1 MISGMSQAYYGK
13 IVNRITQ
20 MKIIHRSIF
29 KELVLTFLLSL
40 ASLNFIIMMDKLIR
54 LSRLLSGVGTSFVDM
69 VRLILLLQPQLF
81 LLTIPMALLLSTLV
95 VYGRLNMDNELVIL
109 RTSGMNF
116 IELCKPV
123 MILGLLCFG
132 LNMAVGLYI
141 GPKSS
146 VQLRSEITN
155 ILRERTPSAME
166 EGSFNTSF
174 KDIVIYINHKTEDNE
189 IRGIFMYDNRNKNEP
204 RILTAK
210 EGRISAQEGFALILS
225 LRDGLIHMAKGD
237 NTTEV
242 FFKKYNMV
250 LQIETDAP
258 SRKNSDLTP
267 WELMGKI
274 EQSSSHDAKFV
285 YLELH
290 RRFSFPFMCII
301 IIFLGPP
308 LALIA
313 GKSGKLG
320 GLTIGLSTFTAY
332 YVLLVYGENLV
343 GAGKIAHYFG
353 AWSATIILCMVA
365 LWVFRRENAR

>member
-40 ASLNFIIMMDKLIR
+40 SSLNFIIMMEKLIK
-54 LSRLLSGVGTSFVDM
+54 LSRILSGVGTSLIDM
-69 VRLILLLQPQLF
+69 VRIILFLQPQLF
-81 LLTIPMALLLSTLV
+81 LLTIPMALLLSTLL
-95 VYGRLNMDNELVIL
+95 VYGRLNMDNELIIL
-109 RTSGMNF
+109 RTSGMKF
-116 IELCKPV
+116 REVSTPV
-123 MILGLLCFG
+123 VLFGLLCFA

-174 KDIVIYINHKTEDNE
+174 KDIVIYVMHKTADNA

-210 EGRISAQEGFALILS
+210 ECIISAREGYALNLS
-225 LRDGLIHMAKGD
+225 LKDGLIHMAKGD

-274 EQSSSHDAKFV
+274 ERLDSHEAKFI

-290 RRFSFPFMCII
+290 RRFSLPFMCII

-313 GKSGKLG
+313 GKSGRLG
-320 GLTIGLSTFTAY
+320 GLTIGLATFTAY
-332 YVLLVYGENLV
+332 YMLLVYGENLV
-343 GAGKIAHYFG
+343 RAGNFPHYLG
-353 AWSATIILCMVA
+353 AWAATLILCVFA
-365 LWVFRRENAR
+365 FWVFRRENLR

>member
-13 IVNRITQ
+13 IDNRIIQ

-29 KELVLTFLLSL
+29 KELILTFLLSL
-40 ASLNFIIMMDKLIR
+40 SSLNFIIMMEKLIK
-54 LSRLLSGVGTSFVDM
+54 LSRILSGVGTSLIDM
-69 VRLILLLQPQLF
+69 VRIILFLQPQLF
-81 LLTIPMALLLSTLV
+81 LLTIPMALLLSTLL
-95 VYGRLNMDNELVIL
+95 VYGRLNMDNELIIL
-109 RTSGMNF
+109 RTSGMKF
-116 IELCKPV
+116 TEVSRPV
-123 MILGLLCFG
+123 VLFGLLCFA

-174 KDIVIYINHKTEDNE
+174 KDIVIYVMHKTADNA

-210 EGRISAQEGFALILS
+210 EGMISAREGYALNLS
-225 LRDGLIHMAKGD
+225 LKDGLIHMAKGD
-237 NTTEV
+237 STTEV
-242 FFKKYNMV
+242 FFKKYNMI
-250 LQIETDAP
+250 LQIESDAP
-258 SRKNSDLTP
+258 SRKNSEMTP

-274 EQSSSHDAKFV
+274 EQSSSHEAKFF

-290 RRFSFPFMCII
+290 RRFSLPFMCII

-313 GKSGKLG
+313 GKSGRLG
-320 GLTIGLSTFTAY
+320 GLTIGLATFTAY
-332 YVLLVYGENLV
+332 YMLLVYGENLV
-343 GAGKIAHYFG
+343 RAGNFPHYLG
-353 AWSATIILCMVA
+353 AWAATLILCVFA
-365 LWVFRRENAR
+365 FWVFRRENLR

>member
-1 MISGMSQAYYGK
+1 
-13 IVNRITQ
+13 

-40 ASLNFIIMMDKLIR
+40 SSLNFIIMMEKLIK
-54 LSRLLSGVGTSFVDM
+54 LSRILSGVGTSLIDM
-69 VRLILLLQPQLF
+69 VRIILFLQPQLF
-81 LLTIPMALLLSTLV
+81 LLTIPMALLLSTLL
-95 VYGRLNMDNELVIL
+95 VYGRLNMDNELIIL
-109 RTSGMNF
+109 RTSGMKF
-116 IELCKPV
+116 REISAPV
-123 MILGLLCFG
+123 VILGLLCFA

-174 KDIVIYINHKTEDNE
+174 KDIVIYVMHKTADNA

-210 EGRISAQEGFALILS
+210 EGIISAREGYAINLS
-225 LRDGLIHMAKGD
+225 LKDGLIHMAKGD

-242 FFKKYNMV
+242 FFKNYNMV
-250 LQIETDAP
+250 LQIESDAP
-258 SRKNSDLTP
+258 SKKYSEMTP
-267 WELMGKI
+267 RELMDRI
-274 EQSSSHDAKFV
+274 EQSESRHAKFF

-290 RRFSFPFMCII
+290 RRFSLPFMCII

-313 GKSGKLG
+313 GKAGRLG
-320 GLTIGLSTFTAY
+320 GLTIGLATFTAY
-332 YVLLVYGENLV
+332 YMLLLYGENLV
-343 GAGKIAHYFG
+343 RAGNLPHYIG
-353 AWSATIILCMVA
+353 AWAATVILCIVA
-365 LWVFRRENAR
+365 FWAFRRENLR

>member
-13 IVNRITQ
+13 IINRIIQ

-40 ASLNFIIMMDKLIR
+40 SSLNFIIMMEKLIK
-54 LSRLLSGVGTSFVDM
+54 LSRILSGVGTSLIDM
-69 VRLILLLQPQLF
+69 VRIILFLQPQLF
-81 LLTIPMALLLSTLV
+81 LLTIPMALLLSTLL
-95 VYGRLNMDNELVIL
+95 VYGRLNMDNELIIL
-109 RTSGMNF
+109 RTSGMKF
-116 IELCKPV
+116 REISAPV
-123 MILGLLCFG
+123 VILGLLCFA

-155 ILRERTPSAME
+155 ILRERMPSAME

-174 KDIVIYINHKTEDNE
+174 KDIVIYVMHKTADNT

-210 EGRISAQEGFALILS
+210 EGIISAREGYAINLS
-225 LRDGLIHMAKGD
+225 LKDGLIHMAKGD

-242 FFKKYNMV
+242 FFKNYNMV

-258 SRKNSDLTP
+258 SKKYSEMTP
-267 WELMGKI
+267 WELI
-274 EQSSSHDAKFV
+274 ERIDKSESRHAKFF

-290 RRFSFPFMCII
+290 RRFSLPFMCII

-313 GKSGKLG
+313 GKAGRLG
-320 GLTIGLSTFTAY
+320 GLTIGLATFTAY
-332 YVLLVYGENLV
+332 YILLLYGENLV
-343 GAGKIAHYFG
+343 RAGNLPHYIG
-353 AWSATIILCMVA
+353 AWAATVILCIVA
-365 LWVFRRENAR
+365 FWAFRRENLR